1 MMLRFLLAKN
11 SSNTSYRLHCCNL
24 LTAVIVTVVGPI
36 GFIGLVAPHLMRLIG
51 YRQHFTLLLSSSYG
65 AQYYYLE
72 QMLLV
77 DLIDPTG
84 AELPVGAVTA
94 MIGSPWLIYLVYRM
108 MKSKQYMNDNG
119 ANAAGASSR
128 YYSYKR

>member
-1 MMLRFLLAKN
+1 MGAVLLLGAD
-11 SSNTSYRLHCCNL
+11 
-24 LTAVIVTVVGPI
+24 VVG
-36 GFIGLVAPHLMRLIG
+36 R
-51 YRQHFTLLLSSSYG
+51 
-65 AQYYYLE
+65 
-72 QMLLV
+72 
-77 DLIDPTG
+77 LIDPTG

-128 YYSYKR
+128 YYSYKKGHHYIYHTLYCDDCSWCYNR

>member
-1 MMLRFLLAKN
+1 
-11 SSNTSYRLHCCNL
+11 
-24 LTAVIVTVVGPI
+24 
-36 GFIGLVAPHLMRLIG
+36 MRLIG
-51 YRQHFTLLLSSSYG
+51 YRQHFTLLLSSFLWG
-65 AQYYYLE
+65 AV
-72 QMLLV
+72 LLLGADV
-77 DLIDPTG
+77 AGRLIDPTG

-119 ANAAGASSR
+119 ANTAGASSR